1 MKIYLTAP
9 LNEGKTFD
17 KKYRLIDKTLQ
28 GFGHKV
34 LSGRTIKRNLR
45 KKYKNRKEAV
55 KIYRQLYRSL
65 KSAEI
70 AIVEVSYPSLSVGHE
85 ISLALE
91 LNKPVI
97 ALHLKNKHYH
107 LLSAIPDEKLQT
119 VRYDSKNLE
128 KQLNK
133 TIKIALEKVDVRF
146 NFFITPQ
153 LLSYLDW
160 VSGKKRIPRS
170 VFIRSLIENDM
181 RRNKE
186 YLED

>member
-9 LNEGKTFD
+9 LNGGKLFD
-17 KKYRLIDKTLQ
+17 KRYELIEKVLEN
-28 GFGHKV
+28 FGHKV
-34 LSGRTIKRNLR
+34 FSGQVIKRNLQ
-45 KKYKNRKEAV
+45 KKNINKKEAV
-55 KIYRQLYRSL
+55 KVYRQLYRSL
-65 KSAEI
+65 KSSDI

-91 LNKPVI
+91 LNKSVI
-97 ALHLKNKHYH
+97 AIHLKNKSYH
-107 LLSAIPDEKLQT
+107 LLNAIPNEKLQIIH
-119 VRYDSKNLE
+119 YDNKNLKRKLE
-128 KQLNK
+128 KA
-133 TIKIALEKVDVRF
+133 IKNALETVDVRF

-160 VSGKKRIPRS
+160 ISSKKRIPRS

-181 RRNKE
+181 NKNRE

>member
-9 LNEGKTFD
+9 LNGGKSFD
-17 KKYRLIDKTLQ
+17 KKYEFIEKTLES
-28 GFGHKV
+28 FGHKV
-34 LSGRTIKRNLR
+34 FSGQTIKKNLQ

-55 KIYRQLYRSL
+55 KVYRQLYRSL
-65 KSAEI
+65 KLSEI

-97 ALHLKNKHYH
+97 AIHLKNKKYH
-107 LLSAIPDEKLQT
+107 LLNAIPDEKLQIIH
-119 VRYDSKNLE
+119 YDNKNL
-128 KQLNK
+128 KRK
-133 TIKIALEKVDVRF
+133 LEKVIKTSLDTVDVRF

-160 VSGKKRIPRS
+160 ISSKKRVPRS
-170 VFIRSLIENDM
+170 VFIRNLIENDM
-181 RRNKE
+181 NKNHE